1 MPGILM
7 PKPKWLEATVTLH
20 WRELKPGDEMFEW
33 SGCLYALFHP
43 VADTLLYIGMAGCS
57 TVRQRLLCPSKDR
70 MWQYIEREH
79 GVAICRTFVAYVEL
93 KKNKRL
99 SLPLL
104 RSIEGQ
110 LIQALDPC
118 ANIQGTQSRRSRPG
132 LCVRCKGDWLVPAQ
146 YFFDNDG
153 SFAE

>member
-1 MPGILM
+1 MPGILAR
-7 PKPKWLEATVTLH
+7 KPTWLEASVTLH
-20 WRELKPGDEMFEW
+20 WSELRSGDEMFDW

-43 VADTLLYIGMAGCS
+43 VADELLYIGMAGRS
-57 TVRQRLLCPSKDR
+57 TVRERLLCPSKDR

-79 GVAICRTFVAYVEL
+79 GITTCRTFVAYVAL
-93 KKNKRL
+93 KENRRL
-99 SLPLL
+99 SMPLL
-104 RSIEGQ
+104 RGIEGQ

-118 ANIQGTQSRRSRPG
+118 ANVQSTQSRRSHPG
-132 LCVRCKGDWLVPAQ
+132 LCVRCKGEWLVPAK